1 MFSLVLMTAVAGGA
15 NGVTFGPTSGGCY
28 GCYGAACYGSSCYGS
43 SCFGG
48 GCYGSSCYGS
58 CYGSGC
64 YGGPAFPFARAVVT
78 FPFRVVGG
86 VFRAFSCHGSSCY
99 GSSCYGS
106 SCHGS
111 SCYGSSCYGS
121 SCFGCHGSAVYGG
134 CYGTSAASPAMVYG
148 GCYGSGCYGCTGCGG
163 AIMGAEVSIPSVN
176 VAGYTPAVPAVGTAA
191 PAAEM
196 AASAASALLTVHLPA
211 TATLY
216 VDGSAVTGDGAVRR
230 FHTPELAP
238 AKTYYYELRAELT
251 VNGKAQSEE
260 MKVLVRS
267 GETRE
272 VRFDRLLTAA
282 GGSEGGAVARR

>member
-1 MFSLVLMTAVAGGA
+1 MFSLVLMTAVAGGPTGA
-15 NGVTFGPTSGGCY
+15 AFGSATSGCY
-28 GCYGAACYGSSCYGS
+28 GCYGSACYGSSCYGS

-78 FPFRVVGG
+78 FPFRVVGRA
-86 VFRAFSCHGSSCY
+86 FHAFSCHGSCY
-99 GSSCYGS
+99 GT
-106 SCHGS
+106 SCHGT
-111 SCYGSSCYGS
+111 SCYGS

-148 GCYGSGCYGCTGCGG
+148 GCYGSGCFGCSGGCYGCTGCGG
-163 AIMGAEVSIPSVN
+163 AIMGADVSIPAVN
-176 VAGYTPAVPAVGTAA
+176 VAGYTPAAPAVGTVATA
-191 PAAEM
+191 GEPAV
-196 AASAASALLTVHLPA
+196 SAASALLAVHLPA
-211 TATLY
+211 TATLF
-216 VDGSAVTGDGAVRR
+216 VDGTAVPGDGAVRR

-238 AKTYYYELRAELT
+238 GKTFYYELRAELT
-251 VNGKAQSEE
+251 VNGKTQPEE
-260 MKVLVRS
+260 MKVLVRA

-282 GGSEGGAVARR
+282 YGADAGAVVRK

>member
-1 MFSLVLMTAVAGGA
+1 MFSLVLMTAVAGGP
-15 NGVTFGPTSGGCY
+15 NGVALGSTPGGCY
-28 GCYGAACYGSSCYGS
+28 GCYGSACYGSSCYGS

-86 VFRAFSCHGSSCY
+86 VFLAFGCHGSACYGSCY
-99 GSSCYGS
+99 GT
-106 SCHGS
+106 SCH
-111 SCYGSSCYGS
+111 GS

-163 AIMGAEVSIPSVN
+163 AIMGAEVSVPAVTVS
-176 VAGYTPAVPAVGTAA
+176 GYTPAQAVGTSA
-191 PAAEM
+191 PAAEP
-196 AASAASALLTVHLPA
+196 AVSAASALLTVHLPA
-211 TATLY
+211 TATLF
-216 VDGSAVTGDGAVRR
+216 VDGTAVAGDGAVRR

-238 AKTYYYELRAELT
+238 GKTFYYELRAELT
-251 VNGKAQSEE
+251 VNGKTQPEE
-260 MKVLVRS
+260 MKVLVRA

-282 GGSEGGAVARR
+282 HGADAGAVVRK